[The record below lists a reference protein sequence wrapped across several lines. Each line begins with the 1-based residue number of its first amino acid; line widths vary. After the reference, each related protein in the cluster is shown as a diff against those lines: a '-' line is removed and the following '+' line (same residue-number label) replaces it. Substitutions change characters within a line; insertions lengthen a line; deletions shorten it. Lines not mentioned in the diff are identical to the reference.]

1 MDEGFV
7 DKHDGARR
15 EQVVGAFAVGIAI
28 KELGALVAAEAST
41 LACGAQLETGG
52 AIQTVEVSF
61 TQSRVR

>member
-1 MDEGFV
+1 
-7 DKHDGARR
+7 
-15 EQVVGAFAVGIAI
+15 
-28 KELGALVAAEAST
+28 